1 MRIKDYTAKEIH
13 AALIAKNFLL
23 LDKLIEERKKE
34 YKEVPDVVE
43 SNLNHLRTL
52 GLINT
57 KNAELLKNEVEKV
70 DKENEAIRKFNEH
83 IDYTRRQIEFI
94 KETRK
99 LFGDDVLLVSY
110 ADFEYII
117 KKYKLVC
124 GLLEQYTGVIPQK
137 NVEELVK
144 AKDIIDKNYF
154 NYSKKY
160 LKNLYYIASTSAE
173 IKDEDKFR
181 IFPFCYIIED
191 RDSEEARF
199 CFYGVKRS
207 YYIIAN
213 GGTCEKHFLELVN
226 KNNPTDLFIA
236 APKKDMNT
244 SVSFLESLMPKPQ
257 DPFICSYTEYGILIY
272 TKWGEEAE
280 DEVLDKYYKKLKLI
294 Q

>member
-1 MRIKDYTAKEIH
+1 MRTKDYTAKEIH

-23 LDKLIEERKKE
+23 LDKLIEEQKKE

-43 SNLNHLRTL
+43 SNLKHLRNL

-83 IDYTRRQIEFI
+83 IDYTRRQVEFI

-110 ADFEYII
+110 ADFEHII

-124 GLLEQYTGVIPQK
+124 GLLSQYTGVIPQK
-137 NVEELVK
+137 NIEELEK
-144 AKDIIDKNYF
+144 AKNIIDENYF
-154 NYSKKY
+154 EYTNKY
-160 LKNLYYIASTSAE
+160 LKRLYYIKTISY
-173 IKDEDKFR
+173 KDDEYSCSL
-181 IFPFCYIIED
+181 FPFCYELKSGDIEVD
-191 RDSEEARF
+191 VLSSYLRTR
-199 CFYGVKRS
+199 R
-207 YYIIAN
+207 YYIIEEDFV
-213 GGTCEKHFLELVN
+213 CKERDLDFVN
-226 KNNPTDLFIA
+226 TSSPTHLFIA